1 MKTFKMVKL
10 IHTIKIA
17 CNSKFILKRDYVLG
31 YFFFYN
37 YGCDLDLAAWV
48 LLLHCFYSK
57 VVLYERLCPNL
68 TKGKE
73 NQA

>member
-1 MKTFKMVKL
+1 MQLQIHFK
-10 IHTIKIA
+10 
-17 CNSKFILKRDYVLG
+17 KRLCFRLV
-31 YFFFYN
+31 FFYN

-57 VVLYERLCPNL
+57 VVLYVRLCPNL